1 VVDKLV
7 RRVPVLTALGVMAV
21 AMLWIAARPVAD
33 PDIWWHLRLG
43 QDLSA
48 SGLRWSSVQ
57 HWSPFATEDWDPSA
71 PLTDIVLFRVE
82 NWFGLPGIAWLFGL
96 SLLAMLGTAYLCCRC
111 VASDL
116 PAVLATAVMLAGAS
130 GSLTARPQMVSFVLL
145 PVVVCAWLR
154 TERDLRPRW
163 WLVPLTWAWAMCHG
177 YWFIGV
183 LVGVI
188 FAGGMSL
195 RARFAGG
202 RLNARESAGL
212 LAIPLLSICSAMLTP
227 VGPGLALAPSRVS
240 ERGQFVQEGMR
251 TAFDRA
257 QPWVVLAMILTVA
270 LVWSLTRRDVSV
282 ARLGLLVMSAG
293 WLLIT
298 ERTVAVAAI
307 LVAPLLASALQAAI
321 GERSADDAWAT
332 KRGVLSFVGFA
343 GLGLGILAFVVPH
356 TADEPGDVPTAF
368 DSRLRE
374 QPHDALILNEYT
386 IGGWLAWKYPHLDV
400 VVDPLA
406 DAYSIEHLRNAV
418 DAKHARGQWREF
430 VAATDA
436 DLAVLDSRDPIVVA
450 LEEAGWVVEATDW
463 PFVLMT
469 PPGTRQ

>member
-43 QDLSA
+43 QELSA

-116 PAVLATAVMLAGAS
+116 PAVLATAVMVAGAS

-195 RARFAGG
+195 QARFAGG
-202 RLNARESAGL
+202 RLIARESAGL

-282 ARLGLLVMSAG
+282 ARLGLVVMSTG

-307 LVAPLLASALQAAI
+307 LMAPLVASALEALIA
-321 GERSADDAWAT
+321 ERSADFPWAT
-332 KRGVLSFVGFA
+332 KRGLLSFAGFA
-343 GLGLGILAFVVPH
+343 GLGLSILALVVPH
-356 TADEPGDVPTAF
+356 TANKPGDVPTGF
-368 DSRLRE
+368 DSRLRD
-374 QPHDALILNEYT
+374 QRQHSVVLNEYT
-386 IGGWLAWKYPHLDV
+386 LGGWLAWQYPHLDV

-406 DAYSIEHLRNAV
+406 DAYSVDYLRNYGETL
-418 DAKHARGQWREF
+418 DARGQWREF
-430 VAATDA
+430 VAGTDA
-436 DLAVLDSRDPIVVA
+436 DLAVLKSGDPISSA
-450 LEEAGWVVEATDW
+450 LEDADWKVEATDG